1 MSIRALSRHG
11 CAAQP
16 EGGVHGYD
24 PAPARGGDGGPSRAG
39 HPAGHAIEIG
49 LIRVAWLRRGI

>member
-1 MSIRALSRHG
+1 M
-11 CAAQP
+11 AQP